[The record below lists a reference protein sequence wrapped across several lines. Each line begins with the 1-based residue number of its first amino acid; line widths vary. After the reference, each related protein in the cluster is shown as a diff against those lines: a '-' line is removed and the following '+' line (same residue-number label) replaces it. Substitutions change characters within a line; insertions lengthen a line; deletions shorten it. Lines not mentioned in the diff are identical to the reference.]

1 MVGDAFKDRWGD
13 KFPPDWGQAPVI
25 PTIPS
30 QPFPFDPGRE
40 WIAPQPGKL
49 PDMSQLAKCCSCDW
63 DSFNALKREVELMK
77 ELLIRA
83 VQYDKDNDEPHCETD
98 EKIAFL
104 KRVAEWVGIDL
115 NDVFG
120 K

>member
-30 QPFPFDPGRE
+30 QPFPFDRE
-40 WIAPQPGKL
+40 WPAPQPGKL